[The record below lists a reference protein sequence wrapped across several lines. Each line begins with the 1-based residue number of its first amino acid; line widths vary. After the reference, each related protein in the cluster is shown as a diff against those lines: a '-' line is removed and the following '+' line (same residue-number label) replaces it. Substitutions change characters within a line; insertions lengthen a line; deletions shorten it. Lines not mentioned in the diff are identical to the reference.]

1 MLEVAPRRQIAAES
15 VRLAHDL
22 LGGTAVLPEPGF
34 LGQRLQLGDTT
45 VLASRSKM
53 PRGRPDPFGQ
63 VADGGRVHLVPDPQI
78 LEQDWPQL
86 DESQGRL
93 ASGDDGVH
101 AGTVAVV
108 GTDAAVAV
116 AIEGRGVTAAPT
128 VTLAGDEIDERCF
141 LGLLHGLPL
150 CAGQG
155 ERGLGALTVPGAR
168 AAQNGG
174 FWHSIRGQPLNAK
187 RVISTGG
194 DGPCPRWRLRASL
207 THFECARS
215 GARRRLGLNRSPA
228 GHAPDYVGAPVRK

>member
-1 MLEVAPRRQIAAES
+1 
-15 VRLAHDL
+15 
-22 LGGTAVLPEPGF
+22 
-34 LGQRLQLGDTT
+34 
-45 VLASRSKM
+45 M

-108 GTDAAVAV
+108 GANAAVAI
-116 AIEGRGVTAAPT
+116 AIERRCVAARPA

-150 CAGQG
+150 SV
-155 ERGLGALTVPGAR
+155 RGAVNGAWAL
-168 AAQNGG
+168 
-174 FWHSIRGQPLNAK
+174 
-187 RVISTGG
+187 
-194 DGPCPRWRLRASL
+194 
-207 THFECARS
+207 
-215 GARRRLGLNRSPA
+215 
-228 GHAPDYVGAPVRK
+228 